1 LKCRINR
8 KINFGVIGEN
18 YRKRIGINQ
27 QKTDLSKA
35 YINAMK
41 TLQLKIKSLEEE
53 NKEIFRVMEEKERV
67 KEEEIVNC
75 LKENSKNGRIFEG
88 LERNLKERNAY

>member
-1 LKCRINR
+1 
-8 KINFGVIGEN
+8 
-18 YRKRIGINQ
+18 
-27 QKTDLSKA
+27 
-35 YINAMK
+35 MK

-67 KEEEIVNC
+67 KEEEIVNS

-88 LERNLKERNAY
+88 LEWNLKERNAY